1 MFVWE
6 KWGCLLSHIEH
17 TKPMLPTLLLPC
29 VVACSVLEPGRSLTL
44 AEKGGAGAEL
54 VVGAAGFL
62 VLATMNPGGDFG
74 KKELS
79 PALSNRFTQ
88 VRIREGWG
96 PCGQHAT
103 AACMACSAA
112 GCCLSEAHACRL
124 YSISAAL

>member
-1 MFVWE
+1 LCQLLSPTSYRSSAFAPQIICCARFCFLLGLTGEVH
-6 KWGCLLSHIEH
+6 CLLWC
-17 TKPMLPTLLLPC
+17 P
-29 VVACSVLEPGRSLTL
+29 CSVLEPGRSLTL

-88 VRIREGWG
+88 VCAMTATGT
-96 PCGQHAT
+96 QHP
-103 AACMACSAA
+103 
-112 GCCLSEAHACRL
+112 
-124 YSISAAL
+124 AAL